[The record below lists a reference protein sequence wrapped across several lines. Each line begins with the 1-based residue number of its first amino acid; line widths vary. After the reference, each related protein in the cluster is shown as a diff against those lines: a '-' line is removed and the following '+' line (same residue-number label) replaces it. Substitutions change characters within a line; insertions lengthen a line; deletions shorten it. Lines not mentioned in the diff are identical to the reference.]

1 MNPCHPFH
9 GTSGRSVFQGAIACH
24 QDTSTEAQLFVE
36 KCQRH
41 FAKIYQLYQGKKN
54 RKRYPKQPVFTVNG
68 WMFGDLQPFP
78 YIKICFIIIQ
88 LIANHIFQQMVIRF
102 QVAVCRIHHR
112 FVEDFCLVQEFQ
124 WLRQLCQHLSKD
136 FLRFVIFGTVNGC
149 WLVAK
154 NALSFASCCHQVF
167 FFASSPHGTSNL
179 VGRHFPQN
187 LDGLQDQWTKKK
199 EL

>member
-1 MNPCHPFH
+1 MELRAVPFFKALLLA
-9 GTSGRSVFQGAIACH
+9 TRTLRPRRSCLWKSASDISHKDLPALPR
-24 QDTSTEAQLFVE
+24 E
-36 KCQRH
+36 
-41 FAKIYQLYQGKKN
+41 KN

-149 WLVAK
+149 
-154 NALSFASCCHQVF
+154 
-167 FFASSPHGTSNL
+167 
-179 VGRHFPQN
+179 
-187 LDGLQDQWTKKK
+187 
-199 EL
+199 

>member
-1 MNPCHPFH
+1 MPSISWNFGPFRFSRRYCLPPGH
-9 GTSGRSVFQGAIACH
+9 FDRGAVVC
-24 QDTSTEAQLFVE
+24 
-36 KCQRH
+36 
-41 FAKIYQLYQGKKN
+41 GKVPATFRKDLPALPREKN

-149 WLVAK
+149 
-154 NALSFASCCHQVF
+154 
-167 FFASSPHGTSNL
+167 
-179 VGRHFPQN
+179 
-187 LDGLQDQWTKKK
+187 
-199 EL
+199 